1 MAVAVTRMDRSSADL
16 RQVAKSLSDA
26 TQVRRVLAL
35 ALILDGASRTE
46 AATACGMDRQTLRD
60 WVHRYN
66 AEGIEGLLDRLAPG
80 RPPLLTPV
88 QEEELK
94 TIVLAG
100 PDLARDGVVRW
111 RRIDLKRVIRERFEV
126 EFHERTVGKILA
138 KLGFKRLS
146 VRPQHPAS
154 DPAAQEAFKKTSP
167 RASPRRSPLGLPAS
181 RSRSG
186 SRTRRVSA
194 KREA

>member
-1 MAVAVTRMDRSSADL
+1 MAVAVTRLERSSAEL
-16 RQVAKSLSDA
+16 RRAAKELSDP

-35 ALILDGASRTE
+35 AMVLDGASRSE
-46 AATACGMDRQTLRD
+46 AARACGMDRQTLRD

-66 AEGIEGLLDRLAPG
+66 AEGIEGLLDRLPPG
-80 RPPLLTPV
+80 RPSLLTPG

-94 TIVLAG
+94 AIVLAG

-111 RRIDLKRVIRERFEV
+111 RRIDLKRVIHERFEV
-126 EFHERTVGKILA
+126 EFHERSVGKILA

-154 DPAAQEAFKKTSP
+154 DPEVQAAFKKTLP
-167 RASPRRSPLGLPAS
+167 RTSPRRSRFGRPAS

-186 SRTRRVSA
+186 SRTKHASA
-194 KREA
+194 RREA

>member
-1 MAVAVTRMDRSSADL
+1 MSVAVKRLDLSASEL
-16 RQVAKSLSDA
+16 RQAAKGLRDA

-35 ALILDGASRTE
+35 ALVLEGASRTE

-66 AEGIEGLLDRLAPG
+66 AEGIDGLIDREAPG
-80 RPPLLTPV
+80 RPPRLTPA
-88 QEEELK
+88 QEAELK
-94 TIVLAG
+94 AIVLAG

-111 RRIDLKRVIRERFEV
+111 RRIDLQRVIGERFDV
-126 EFHERTVGKILA
+126 RLHERTVGKILD

-154 DPAAQEAFKKTSP
+154 DPEAQVAFKKTSSPASPTRFP
-167 RASPRRSPLGLPAS
+167 RAPSAS

-186 SRTRRVSA
+186 SRTKLASA
-194 KREA
+194 RREA

>member
-1 MAVAVTRMDRSSADL
+1 MSVAVKRLDLSASEL
-16 RQVAKSLSDA
+16 RQAAKGLRDA

-35 ALILDGASRTE
+35 ALVLEGASRTE

-66 AEGIEGLLDRLAPG
+66 AEGIEGLLDRVAPG
-80 RPPLLTPV
+80 RTPLLTPV
-88 QEEELK
+88 QEAELK
-94 TIVLAG
+94 AIVLAG
-100 PDLARDGVVRW
+100 PDLAHDGVVRW
-111 RRIDLKRVIRERFEV
+111 RRIDLQRVIGERFAV
-126 EFHERTVGKILA
+126 RLHERTVGKILV

-154 DPAAQEAFKKTSP
+154 DPQAQAAFKKTSRP
-167 RASPRRSPLGLPAS
+167 ASPTRFRRAPSAS

-186 SRTRRVSA
+186 SRTKPASA
-194 KREA
+194 RREA

>member
-1 MAVAVTRMDRSSADL
+1 MSVAVKRLDLSASEL
-16 RQVAKSLSDA
+16 RQAAKGLRDA

-35 ALILDGASRTE
+35 ALVLEGASRTE

-66 AEGIEGLLDRLAPG
+66 AEGIEGLLDRVAPG
-80 RPPLLTPV
+80 RTPLLTPV
-88 QEEELK
+88 QEAELK
-94 TIVLAG
+94 AIVLAG
-100 PDLARDGVVRW
+100 PDLAHDGVVRW
-111 RRIDLKRVIRERFEV
+111 RRIDLQRVIGERFAV
-126 EFHERTVGKILA
+126 RLHERTVGKILV

-154 DPAAQEAFKKTSP
+154 DEQAQAAFKKTSRP
-167 RASPRRSPLGLPAS
+167 ASPTRFRRAPSAS

-186 SRTRRVSA
+186 SRTKPASA
-194 KREA
+194 RREA